1 MKKILAIMLALVM
14 LLTLAACGG
23 NKDNN
28 GGKTPSGNDAEQ
40 TTDAPKDTSL
50 AKGEWSNK
58 SGAFA
63 LALVG
68 AELFDDEDGEKAI
81 RVYFDFT
88 NKESSYTTSFTDEK
102 NDITL
107 TQNGEELDDTRAVY
121 GEDVAE
127 VENHKKN
134 VRPGVTIRCVGEYV
148 LNAETGKVALEVTA
162 HNTDNAVLT
171 YELDLAAL
179 PGAPK
184 EAFVAKEIAAPDF
197 NNGWAESGT
206 ITDYYKR
213 DVKNG
218 FAIKNAEFVDG
229 VRDTKLI
236 RVYFEFTNNREDS
249 TDLFKSVDLRVYQDG
264 IQLVEGQSNELCD
277 SDLAFSNTVEPG
289 QTVTVSNTY
298 ILTSDSPVEVEAY
311 DTWQDSGLAKQ
322 FKVQ

>member
-1 MKKILAIMLALVM
+1 MKKFLAIMLALVL
-14 LLTLAACGG
+14 LLTLAACGD
-23 NKDNN
+23 KNN
-28 GGKTPSGNDAEQ
+28 GGETPSGNDTEQ
-40 TTDAPKDTSL
+40 TTDTPTDTSL

-102 NDITL
+102 RDIIL
-107 TQNGEELDDTRAVY
+107 TQNGEELDYTRAVY

-134 VRPGVTIRCVGEYV
+134 VRPGVTIRCIGEYE

-162 HNTDNAVLT
+162 KNTDNAVIT
-171 YELDLAAL
+171 YEFDLAAL

-206 ITDYYKR
+206 ISDYYQR
-213 DVKNG
+213 NVKNG

-229 VRDTKLI
+229 VYDTKLI

-249 TDLFKSVDLRVYQDG
+249 TDLFKSVDLRLYQDG

-277 SDLAFSNTVEPG
+277 SDLAFSKTVEPG

-311 DTWQDSGLAKQ
+311 DTWEDSGLAKQ

>member
-28 GGKTPSGNDAEQ
+28 GGETPSGNDAEQ
-40 TTDAPKDTSL
+40 TTEAPKDTSL

-134 VRPGVTIRCVGEYV
+134 VRPGVTIRCIGEYV

-197 NNGWAESGT
+197 NNGWPESGQ
-206 ITDYYKR
+206 IAHYYTGKGMH
-213 DVKNG
+213 N

-229 VRDTKLI
+229 TKDTKLI
-236 RVYFEFTNNREDS
+236 RVFFEFTNNTEDA
-249 TDLFKSVDLRVYQDG
+249 TDLFDAIDLRIFQDG
-264 IQLVEGQSNELCD
+264 IQLLEGQSAQLCET
-277 SDLAFSNTVEPG
+277 DLAFSRDVEPG
-289 QTVTVSNTY
+289 QTVTVSNVY
-298 ILTSDSPVEVEAY
+298 ILTSDSPVEVEANDIWN
-311 DTWQDSGLAKQ
+311 DTGVAKQ

>member
-23 NKDNN
+23 NKDDN
-28 GGKTPSGNDAEQ
+28 GGETPSGNDAEQ
-40 TTDAPKDTSL
+40 TTETPKDTSL

-102 NDITL
+102 RDIIL
-107 TQNGEELDDTRAVY
+107 TQNGEELDYTRAVY

-134 VRPGVTIRCVGEYV
+134 VRPGVTIRCVGEYA

-162 HNTDNAVLT
+162 KNTDNAVIT
-171 YELDLAAL
+171 YEFDLAAL

-184 EAFVAKEIAAPDF
+184 EAFVAKKIAAPDF

-206 ITDYYKR
+206 ITDYYKK

-311 DTWQDSGLAKQ
+311 DTWEDSGLAKQ